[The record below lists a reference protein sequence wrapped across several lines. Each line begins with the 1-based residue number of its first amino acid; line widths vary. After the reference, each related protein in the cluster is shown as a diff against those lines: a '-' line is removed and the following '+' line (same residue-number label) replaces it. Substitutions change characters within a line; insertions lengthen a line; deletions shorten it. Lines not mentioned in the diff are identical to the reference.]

1 MRSTLFLAV
10 AILLGLGLFFARDR
24 VRLAFQV
31 GAVLYA
37 ITLVV
42 RFFIFGFGDAD
53 DALGIV
59 TIAAVFFLIWLGAW
73 WGTNAILRRRERARP
88 PRR

>member
-24 VRLAFQV
+24 LRLAFQV
-31 GAVLYA
+31 GAALYA
-37 ITLVV
+37 VSLVI
-42 RFFIFGFGDAD
+42 RFIMFGFGDAD
-53 DALGIV
+53 DVMAILTIV
-59 TIAAVFFLIWLGAW
+59 AFFGLIWLAAW

>member
-31 GAVLYA
+31 GAALYA
-37 ITLVV
+37 VTLVI
-42 RFFIFGFGDAD
+42 RFIIFGFGEAD
-53 DALGIV
+53 DLVAILTIV
-59 TIAAVFFLIWLGAW
+59 AFFFLIWLVAW
-73 WGTNAILRRRERARP
+73 WGTNAILRRRERTRP
-88 PRR
+88 PRS

>member
-1 MRSTLFLAV
+1 MRSTIFLAV

-24 VRLAFQV
+24 VKLAFQV

-37 ITLVV
+37 AVLVV

-53 DALGIV
+53 DIV
-59 TIAAVFFLIWLGAW
+59 TLLTIGGAFFLFWLAAW
-73 WGTNAILRRRERARP
+73 AGTNAILRRRERSRP
-88 PRR
+88 PR

>member
-31 GAVLYA
+31 GAALYA
-37 ITLVV
+37 VTLVV
-42 RFFIFGFGDAD
+42 RFLIFGFGDAD
-53 DALGIV
+53 DALAILTIV
-59 TIAAVFFLIWLGAW
+59 AFFFLIWLAAW
-73 WGTNAILRRRERARP
+73 WGTNAVLRRRERTRP
-88 PRR
+88 PRP

>member
-24 VRLAFQV
+24 VRVAFQV

-37 ITLVV
+37 ITLVI
-42 RFFIFGFGDAD
+42 RFIIFGFGDAD
-53 DALGIV
+53 DALAILTIV
-59 TIAAVFFLIWLGAW
+59 AFFFLIWLAAW
-73 WGTNAILRRRERARP
+73 WGTNAVLRRRERTRP
-88 PRR
+88 PRP

>member
-42 RFFIFGFGDAD
+42 RFLIFGFGDAD
-53 DALGIV
+53 DVPALLTIV
-59 TIAAVFFLIWLGAW
+59 AVFFLIWLAAW
-73 WGTNAILRRRERARP
+73 WATNAILRRRERSRP

>member
-1 MRSTLFLAV
+1 VRSTLFLAV

-37 ITLVV
+37 ITLVI
-42 RFFIFGFGDAD
+42 RFLIFGVGDAD
-53 DALGIV
+53 NVLALV
-59 TIAAVFFLIWLGAW
+59 TIVAGFFLVWLVAW
-73 WGTNAILRRRERARP
+73 WGTNVVLRRRERTRP

>member
-24 VRLAFQV
+24 VRVAFQV

-37 ITLVV
+37 ITLVI
-42 RFFIFGFGDAD
+42 RFVIFGFGDAD
-53 DALGIV
+53 DVLAIL
-59 TIAAVFFLIWLGAW
+59 TIAGFFFLLWLAAW
-73 WGTNAILRRRERARP
+73 WATNAILRRRERSRP

>member
-31 GAVLYA
+31 GAALYA
-37 ITLVV
+37 VTLVV
-42 RFFIFGFGDAD
+42 RFFVFGFGDSNDVVAI
-53 DALGIV
+53 LTV
-59 TIAAVFFLIWLGAW
+59 VAVFGLIWLAAW
-73 WGTNAILRRRERARP
+73 WGTNAILRRRERTRP

>member
-37 ITLVV
+37 ISLVV
-42 RFFIFGFGDAD
+42 R
-53 DALGIV
+53 
-59 TIAAVFFLIWLGAW
+59 
-73 WGTNAILRRRERARP
+73 
-88 PRR
+88 

>member
-31 GAVLYA
+31 GAALYA
-37 ITLVV
+37 VSLVV
-42 RFFIFGFGDAD
+42 RFLIFGFGDAD
-53 DALGIV
+53 DGLAIV
-59 TIAAVFFLIWLGAW
+59 TIAAAFFLIWLAAW
-73 WGTNAILRRRERARP
+73 WGTNLVLQRRERTRP

>member
-1 MRSTLFLAV
+1 MRSTLFLLV

-37 ITLVV
+37 GVLVV
-42 RFFIFGFGDAD
+42 RLFVFGFGDAD
-53 DALGIV
+53 DVVALL
-59 TIAAVFFLIWLGAW
+59 TIAGAFFLVWLAAW
-73 WGTNAILRRRERARP
+73 AGTNAILKHRAKSP

>member
-1 MRSTLFLAV
+1 MRSTLFLAI

-37 ITLVV
+37 ITLVI
-42 RFFIFGFGDAD
+42 RFIIFGFGDAD
-53 DALGIV
+53 DVLAILTIV
-59 TIAAVFFLIWLGAW
+59 GFFFLLWLAAW
-73 WGTNAILRRRERARP
+73 WGTNQILRRRERTRP

>member
-1 MRSTLFLAV
+1 MRSTLFLAL

-37 ITLVV
+37 ISLVI
-42 RFFIFGFGDAD
+42 RFMIFGFGDAD
-53 DALGIV
+53 DALAILTIV
-59 TIAAVFFLIWLGAW
+59 AVFLLLWLAAW
-73 WGTNAILRRRERARP
+73 WGTNEILRRRERARP